1 MRLFSKLFGSS
12 PDIERKLE
20 EIYVPTFQKT
30 LGMSLGQAKKHFQDL
45 FKAAKEESLKGK
57 TKNFPQDYG
66 DILLEEE
73 KTNKEIKEILAK
85 KRKEGIKDNDIRWW
99 WNMPDIERA
108 MLYVVDENS
117 KMATSLDVIQ
127 KSDADNL
134 DKAVEEAAEKVRKF
148 FPIYGD
154 PDDTTNAK
162 GDDRP
167 LPFELKD
174 RINIFIEKQKNNLEE
189 YKKNIENS
197 STFNALI
204 RDELRKG
211 NL

>member
-1 MRLFSKLFGSS
+1 MT
-12 PDIERKLE
+12 LE
-20 EIYVPTFQKT
+20 
-30 LGMSLGQAKKHFQDL
+30 QAKKHFQEL

-57 TKNFPQDYG
+57 TKNLPQNYG

-73 KTNKEIKEILAK
+73 KTNNEIKEFLAK

-99 WNMPDIERA
+99 WNMHDIERA

-117 KMATSLDVIQ
+117 KMATYLDEIA
-127 KSDADNL
+127 KSDAENL
-134 DKAVEEAAEKVRKF
+134 DKAMEDATKRVRKF
-148 FPIYGD
+148 FTIYGD
-154 PDDTTNAK
+154 PDDTTHTK

-174 RINIFIEKQKNNLEE
+174 RINIFVESKKNNIEE
-189 YKKNIENS
+189 YKKEIENS

-204 RDELRKG
+204 RSEIRKG